1 MSDIWIK
8 TSTSGTTRWKKATAI
23 SIKRASATWSAAKN
37 IWIKNGTAS
46 WLRVWPLSGVFS
58 TSDPFITTT
67 ASGSTPLYAVDGPIR
82 IGTTYY
88 GRNGGWD
95 PNGWTISSYSYAWN
109 YWDSATVGANDLLG
123 TLATG
128 TYSSPSNALTISS
141 AANASAVDN
150 KYLSF
155 KITANASNSAYN
167 GSADSESSYGRFKV
181 VRRTPINI
189 SASLTGTPSV
199 GQTLSWSS
207 SWNTT
212 EAYKPDAA
220 RSTIKWYK
228 STSNTDIY
236 EGGSRVEITRGSG
249 SYSLTLQSTDN
260 IDGYYIIA
268 EESVY
273 NSGSDY
279 DIGKDLTTKDQN
291 RITKVT
297 SSSVSVPYTFTMGNN
312 LYVGTNGY
320 ISLDNG
326 NSSDSIGST
335 TGRVI
340 GILPADLQQ
349 SSASSLWYW
358 SNSTQFIIRWE
369 GYVYGDSSNLR
380 QYEVVFD
387 TAQNYVSVYPILVT
401 SGSGNTQ
408 AFVKNGVT
416 QTSYSAGLT
425 TGNWRRV
432 YLDGVTAPTVQTG
445 PYVTKDKSVM
455 IQVSSLT
462 SGTLDVGYTTI
473 TTAANQYTTPTIGNF
488 AISSFAKGGVSS
500 SSQGATRSTTL
511 QWGAATGATRYEIQY
526 QGSND
531 NVNWTTV
538 QTYAQS
544 PYNYTTSDTRSWS
557 TSGGD
562 FSYYT
567 FMRANIRA
575 SESTGTAVYVYSDN
589 GSYVNASGTAP
600 GQPTFG
606 SITAGSTSASIPVT
620 AGSQGTNYIYQEMEY
635 QYRSSSGSFPGVW
648 STQSL
653 SSGSGTISLSGL
665 SASTTYYIKIRN
677 RNYDELYS
685 SENSTSFTTTSS
697 VSISSVTYNGAGT
710 FTVNVSG
717 GGPYY
722 QIYWNTNA
730 NAPSGTYYDA
740 AGTSTSISES
750 LSPTAGFSYYW
761 WARSST
767 QNLGNVTSSGNAT
780 SGTYSDYV
788 GPYIIRLVSYDYNG
802 GSGTTSLQVVS
813 DGSYTTLPTP
823 SARTGYTFNGWYTA
837 ASGGTYVG
845 TSGNSYY
852 VSSTLTLYAQ
862 WTQNPIT
869 PTITMGSNTGVTAT
883 AGTIN
888 WTSTNQASFSANGT
902 FAATGTTGTSISK
915 SGLASSTTYTGTV
928 TVTSST
934 GHTASAN
941 YSLTTSTAFTAPS
954 SPAPALQFLRTTS
967 TSRLDW
973 YCDYPSI
980 SGNGSIT
987 GMQFEIRTT
996 AGGGTLLASGT
1007 RAYPGAGTYP
1017 YSAAGTIW
1025 AFRMGTANGDIAYS
1039 ASARYGRARVVM
1051 LGSDG
1056 NTYYGSWSGWL

>member
-1 MSDIWIK
+1 M
-8 TSTSGTTRWKKATAI
+8 
-23 SIKRASATWSAAKN
+23 
-37 IWIKNGTAS
+37 
-46 WLRVWPLSGVFS
+46 
-58 TSDPFITTT
+58 
-67 ASGSTPLYAVDGPIR
+67 
-82 IGTTYY
+82 
-88 GRNGGWD
+88 
-95 PNGWTISSYSYAWN
+95 
-109 YWDSATVGANDLLG
+109 
-123 TLATG
+123 
-128 TYSSPSNALTISS
+128 
-141 AANASAVDN
+141 
-150 KYLSF
+150 
-155 KITANASNSAYN
+155 
-167 GSADSESSYGRFKV
+167 
-181 VRRTPINI
+181 
-189 SASLTGTPSV
+189 
-199 GQTLSWSS
+199 
-207 SWNTT
+207 
-212 EAYKPDAA
+212 
-220 RSTIKWYK
+220 KWYK

-236 EGGSRVEITRGSG
+236 EGGSRVEIIRAQG
-249 SYSLTLQSTDN
+249 SYTLTLQNADN

-279 DIGKDLTTKDQN
+279 DIGLGLTTKDLN
-291 RITKVT
+291 SITKVT
-297 SSSVSVPYTFTMGNN
+297 SAKATSPYVFAMGNN

-326 NSSDSIGST
+326 NSADSIGST

-369 GYVYGDSSNLR
+369 GYVYGDASNLR

-387 TAQNYVSVYPILVT
+387 TAQNYVTVYPILVT

-408 AFVKNGVT
+408 AFVKDGVT

-432 YLDGVTAPTVQTG
+432 YLDGVTAPTTQTG
-445 PYVTKDKSVM
+445 PYITKNKSVM
-455 IQVSSLT
+455 VQVSSLT
-462 SGTLDVGYTTI
+462 SGSLDVGYTTI
-473 TTAANQYTTPTIGNF
+473 TTAANQFVTPVIGSFN
-488 AISSFAKGGVSS
+488 ISSFTKTSVSS

-511 QWGAATGATRYEIQY
+511 QWGSATNATRYEIQY
-526 QGSND
+526 QGSSD

-544 PYNYTTSDTRSWS
+544 PYNTGTSETKSWS

-562 FSYYT
+562 FSFYS
-567 FMRANIRA
+567 FIRANIRA
-575 SESTGTAVYVYSDN
+575 SESTGTATYSYSDS
-589 GSYVNASGTAP
+589 GSYVNASGVAP

-606 SITAGSTSASIPVT
+606 SITAGSSSASIPVT

-635 QYRSSSGSFPGVW
+635 QYRSASGSFSGVW

-730 NAPSGTYYDA
+730 NTPSGTYYDA

-750 LSPTAGFSYYW
+750 LTPTAGFSYYW

-767 QNLGNVTSSGNAT
+767 QNLGNVTQSGNAT
-780 SGTYSDYV
+780 SGTYSDYI

-845 TSGNSYY
+845 TSGGSYY

-862 WTQNPIT
+862 WTANTYTVSYNDNGGTGSPSSQTKTYNVTLTLSSTT
-869 PTITMGSNTGVTAT
+869 PTRTGYTFTGWNTLSG
-883 AGTIN
+883 G
-888 WTSTNQASFSANGT
+888 G
-902 FAATGTTGTSISK
+902 GTSYSAGGSYTGNSDLTLYAQWSLNATVPGAV
-915 SGLASSTTYTGTV
+915 SGLAHTKTYAYQSDLSTTLTRI
-928 TVTSST
+928 TSSNKRQDWT
-934 GHTASAN
+934 YSSRVN
-941 YSLTTSTAFTAPS
+941 YNLSWNA
-954 SPAPALQFLRTTS
+954 
-967 TSRLDW
+967 
-973 YCDYPSI
+973 
-980 SGNGSIT
+980 
-987 GMQFEIRTT
+987 
-996 AGGGTLLASGT
+996 
-1007 RAYPGAGTYP
+1007 
-1017 YSAAGTIW
+1017 
-1025 AFRMGTANGDIAYS
+1025 TANATGYDIAYS
-1039 ASARYGRARVVM
+1039 SSNSNPGTVAYTSSTNSY
-1051 LGSDG
+1051 SDYWYQSDR
-1056 NTYYGSWSGWL
+1056 NTVTYYYWVRATNAQGAGPWTAVSTGGASTASTVATWTLTLVNNTSGATSSASQTSTLLSYSWTGVVTTALHYARISGTVSGTATGTVRSTGAV